1 MKKRV
6 ILCFCLFALVLMPL
20 SVQAGKSKFDTSK
33 SDDVIIPHSKN
44 SAMSLSAGISSH
56 RSGGTP
62 GAVIYN
68 SILPAN
74 QKIALGVNREGHLN
88 TLPDIV
94 RNASATGLAI
104 KWPEGIPGGSVGQWY
119 DATSPGCL
127 CEGWGVSGNG
137 YVGRA
142 DVSVGGVSGLR
153 VKSFENS
160 IANIV
165 SVTEMGPISAEILE
179 ITHDYRPSPESDH
192 TLFEGLVTITN
203 ISNKVVKDVRYRREM
218 DWDIPPT
225 EFSEYVSHFGV
236 SASLAAEKKPKLICA
251 DDNGFQYPN
260 PLARCSSFSTSTHN
274 KDFEHNGPRDHGS
287 TFNFAF
293 PDLNC
298 GESVSFMIY
307 YGVANTREEAKAAI
321 KKVGAE
327 VYSFGASRVAR
338 DGITFIFGFK
348 GISGTK
354 LPVEIPPKAG
364 SLPSLTKAQTY
375 NKIFPYKNALYQSTF
390 KYRKD
395 KQWRGSLKRY
405 NLNDDGTISATGV
418 IDAGEKLK
426 IKKSADRNIWTV
438 ANGSLTDSRANNNF
452 LTSNKITLKDALFR
466 DATTT
471 PSDEE
476 VEDLINFVRGVD
488 AYDENLNGNFTED
501 RDWKLA
507 DIFHADLTI
516 ARPPKNLD
524 TSENT
529 KSRAVY
535 KNTRSPTYNS
545 FVSENSARKTLLYA
559 AANDGMLHAFD
570 PDTME
575 EQWAFVP
582 PPSLDKIRAIFN
594 TKGDGDVLKGKT
606 NSVYLVDGTPTI
618 RDIFYSGEWRTVLMA
633 GLGYAGKA
641 YYALDITNPN
651 SPSHLFSFI
660 HNNEKRIVDYW
671 DASGTRTTYDYV
683 EETVADALNYSKLG
697 EAWARPFITLIPYS
711 GQMKWVAVL
720 GGGFAGVDGAAA
732 GFGRYVYIID
742 LEPNVL
748 HGDKTGTVLK
758 AVELEA
764 LDPEVSDIPNGV
776 VAPISALSVD
786 SASTLDLYGNIIY
799 LADLQGKTW
808 KLDLAKASITGPD
821 SELFNVETHLNG
833 EATLDNDRLMY
844 QKPVT
849 SFIDGVPFSF
859 IGTGDMIR
867 LKRQADSI
875 KNRIFGIKDLDYPA
889 TSNKDKTIPFKISK
903 LRNAASKT
911 CPTTEQKGWYQDLSS
926 VVSPSKGA
934 KVVGSAA
941 LFSGSEDVFFPVY
954 VPGSKEFC
962 ASDGNS
968 YLVTLTKACGIQKV
982 GADKIGKGIAT
993 TPVIYKGSIYVGVGN
1008 KDEKDAFEGGTPNI
1022 YTKTLV
1028 DRDESDEDDEK
1039 KNYSIKSWREVF

>member
-1 MKKRV
+1 MQK
-6 ILCFCLFALVLMPL
+6 ITTLYFCLLILALMPF
-20 SVQAGKSKFDTSK
+20 SVQAGQSKFDTSK
-33 SDDVIIPHSKN
+33 SDDVIIPHEKN
-44 SAMSLSAGISSH
+44 SAMSLSVDISSH

-68 SILPAN
+68 SILPAK

-88 TLPDIV
+88 TIPDIV

-104 KWPEGIPGGSVGQWY
+104 RWPSGVPGGLEGQWY

-142 DVSVGGVSGLR
+142 DVSVGGVSGLK

-165 SVTEMGPISAEILE
+165 SVTQMGPTGNELLQ
-179 ITHDYRPSPESDH
+179 ITHDYRPSPVSGH

-203 ISNKVVKDVRYRREM
+203 ISNKIVKDVRYRREM

-260 PLARCSSFSTSTHN
+260 PLSSCRSFSRSTHN
-274 KDFEHNGPRDHGS
+274 RDFEHNGPRDHGS

-293 PDLNC
+293 PDLDC

-307 YGVANTREEAKAAI
+307 YGVANTREEAKVAI

-364 SLPSLTKAQTY
+364 SLPSLTKAQTF
-375 NKIFPYKNALYQSTF
+375 NKVFPFGNALYQSTF

-395 KQWRGSLKRY
+395 KQWKGSLKRY

-426 IKKSADRNIWTV
+426 TKKSENRNIWTV
-438 ANGSLTDSRANNNF
+438 ASGSLTASRANNNF
-452 LTSNKITLKDALFR
+452 LTSNKATLKDALFR

-516 ARPPKNLD
+516 APPPKNLD
-524 TSENT
+524 TSENI

-535 KNTRSPTYNS
+535 KNTRLTTYSS

-570 PDTME
+570 ANTME

-582 PPSLDKIRAIFN
+582 PPTLDKIRETFN

-618 RDIFYSGEWRTVLMA
+618 KDIYYAGKWRTVLMA

-641 YYALDITNPN
+641 YYALDITDADNPT
-651 SPSHLFSFI
+651 HLFSFI

-671 DASGTRTTYDYV
+671 DALGTRTTYDYV
-683 EETVADALNYSKLG
+683 EESVADALDYSKLG
-697 EAWARPFITLIPYS
+697 EAWARPFITLMPYND
-711 GQMKWVAVL
+711 QMKWVAVL
-720 GGGFAGVDGAAA
+720 GGGFAGVDGATA

-742 LEPNVL
+742 LEPNAL
-748 HGDKTGTVLK
+748 HGDKIGTVLK
-758 AVELEA
+758 AVELTA
-764 LDPEVSDIPNGV
+764 VGSSDIPNGV

-786 SASTLDLYGNIIY
+786 SASSLDLYGNIIY
-799 LADLQGKTW
+799 LSDLQGKTW
-808 KLDLAKASITGPD
+808 KLDLAKADITD
-821 SELFNVETHLNG
+821 SDSGLFSVETHLDG

-844 QKPVT
+844 QKSVID
-849 SFIDGVPFSF
+849 FIDSVPFNF

-867 LKRQADSI
+867 LGRKVDSI

-889 TSNKDKTIPFKISK
+889 TGNIDKTTPFTISK
-903 LRNAASKT
+903 LRNAASLT
-911 CPTTEQKGWYQDLSS
+911 CPTAEQKGWYQDLSS

-941 LFSGSEDVFFPVY
+941 LFSGSEDVYFPIY
-954 VPGSKEFC
+954 VPSNEEFC
-962 ASDGNS
+962 AEGNS
-968 YLVTLTKACGIQKV
+968 HLVTLTKACGIQEFA
-982 GADKIGKGIAT
+982 ADKIGEGIAT
-993 TPVIYKGSIYVGVGN
+993 TPVIYKGSLYIGVGN
-1008 KDEKDAFEGGTPNI
+1008 RGERGDLEGGTPTI
-1022 YTKTLV
+1022 YTKSLV
-1028 DRDESDEDDEK
+1028 DRDKDDDGDT

>member
-1 MKKRV
+1 MKKKV
-6 ILCFCLFALVLMPL
+6 TLCFCLFALVLAPL
-20 SVQAGKSKFDTSK
+20 SVQAGKSKLDTSK

-44 SAMSLSAGISSH
+44 SAMSLSSASLSSH
-56 RSGGTP
+56 RTPRTP

-88 TLPDIV
+88 TTPDIV

-104 KWPEGIPGGSVGQWY
+104 KWPSGVPGGSEGQWY

-137 YVGRA
+137 QVGRA

-165 SVTEMGPISAEILE
+165 SVTEMGPTGAEILE

-236 SASLAAEKKPKLICA
+236 STSLAAEKKPKLICS

-260 PLARCSSFSTSTHN
+260 PLDRCRPIRSGTHN
-274 KDFEHNGPRDHGS
+274 TDFEHNGPADHGS

-298 GESVSFMIY
+298 GESISFMIY
-307 YGVANTREEAKAAI
+307 YGVANTREEAKTAM

-364 SLPSLTKAQTY
+364 SLPSITKAQTF
-375 NKIFPYKNALYQSTF
+375 NKVFPFDNALYQSTF

-395 KQWRGSLKRY
+395 KQWKGSLKKY
-405 NLNDDGTISATGV
+405 NLNDDGTISATGI

-438 ANGSLTDSRANNNF
+438 ANGSLTSSRSNNNF
-452 LTSNKITLKDALFR
+452 LTSNKATLKDALFR
-466 DATTT
+466 DATTI

-488 AYDENLNGNFTED
+488 VYDENLNGNFTED

-516 ARPPKNLD
+516 APPPKNLD
-524 TSENT
+524 TSKNI

-535 KNTRSPTYNS
+535 KNTRSPAYNS
-545 FVSENSARKTLLYA
+545 FVSENSARKTILYA

-570 PDTME
+570 SSTME
-575 EQWAFVP
+575 ERWAFVP
-582 PPSLDKIRAIFN
+582 PPALDKIRAIFN

-618 RDIFYSGEWRTVLMA
+618 KDIFYDGEWRTVLMA

-641 YYALDITNPN
+641 YYALDITNPD
-651 SPSHLFSFI
+651 SPSHLFSFM

-671 DASGTRTTYDYV
+671 DGSGARTTYDYV
-683 EETVADALNYSKLG
+683 EEAIADALNYSKLG
-697 EAWARPFITLIPYS
+697 EAWARPFITLMPYN

-720 GGGFAGVDGAAA
+720 GGGFAGIDGAAV

-742 LEPNVL
+742 LEPNTL
-748 HGDKTGTVLK
+748 HSDKIGTVLK
-758 AVELEA
+758 AVELKP
-764 LDPEVSDIPNGV
+764 LDPEVSDIPNGIV
-776 VAPISALSVD
+776 SAISALSVD
-786 SASTLDLYGNIIY
+786 SSSSLDLYGSIIY

-808 KLDLAKASITGPD
+808 KLDLAKVSVADPD
-821 SELFNVETHLNG
+821 SKLFSVETHFNG

-844 QKPVT
+844 QKPSI
-849 SFIDGVPFSF
+849 SFIDGVPFNF

-867 LKRQADSI
+867 LERQADSI
-875 KNRIFGIKDLDYPA
+875 KNRIFGVKDLDYPA
-889 TSNKDKTIPFKISK
+889 TGNIDKSIPYTISK

-911 CPTTEQKGWYQDLSS
+911 CPTSKQKGWYQDLSS

-941 LFSGSEDVFFPVY
+941 SFSGSKDVYFPIY
-954 VPGSKEFC
+954 VPSGEEFC
-962 ASDGNS
+962 ASEGNS
-968 YLVTLTKACGIQKV
+968 HLVTLTKACGIQEV

-993 TPVIYKGSIYVGVGN
+993 TPVIYKGSIYIGIGN
-1008 KDEKDAFEGGTPNI
+1008 KDEKDASEGGAPNV
-1022 YTKTLV
+1022 YTKSLV
-1028 DRDESDEDDEK
+1028 DRDKASEGDEK
-1039 KNYSIKSWREVF
+1039 SYSIKSWRESF